1 MKRLDE
7 ACVLS
12 ICVGRPGIILKS
24 DMDDP
29 KLMEGSRC
37 EVPSRITTSL
47 SKADIIAVT
56 ADEDVRDAIKSCCGG
71 EVRPFV
77 KRYMQMMGSPFR
89 RAGRAISAKSS
100 SIPKCAVA
108 VGSYDR

>member
-1 MKRLDE
+1 M
-7 ACVLS
+7 
-12 ICVGRPGIILKS
+12 
-24 DMDDP
+24 
-29 KLMEGSRC
+29 
-37 EVPSRITTSL
+37 
-47 SKADIIAVT
+47 
-56 ADEDVRDAIKSCCGG
+56 
-71 EVRPFV
+71 RPFV